1 MKRLAA
7 VLLVFGTVLCSV
19 ALFGQ
24 TYLGSINGIVT
35 DATGAVIPKATGHG
49 DESWQGNHVHLRNGG
64 PGGRIRSPE
73 PGAWAIRRDCG
84 GAAF

>member
-24 TYLGSINGIVT
+24 TYLGNINGIVT
-35 DATGAVIPKATGHG
+35 DSSGAIIPNATVTVTNLGKGIKHTYKAN
-49 DESWQGNHVHLRNGG
+49 ESVNT
-64 PGGRIRSPE
+64 
-73 PGAWAIRRDCG
+73 
-84 GAAF
+84 